1 MQATLLSLRIKNLAL
16 VEDLHWTLAPGFVA
30 VTGET
35 GAGKSVILGALKLLL
50 GERAEKSLIRT
61 GAEACTVEAVFDLG
75 PDAPALDNLL
85 IENGVEPC
93 ADSGGELIIK
103 RTFTAA
109 GGNRQFVNGSPT
121 TLAVLKALGDVLVDL
136 HGPHDHQSLLSA
148 DRQLGLLDAF
158 ARAEPARAAYE
169 ETFRTLARLRAEH
182 DALATGEAALEREL
196 DLLRHQVAEIQAAN
210 LRADEE
216 DEIQARY
223 SLAANSK
230 RLIELSTA
238 AAAELSETE
247 PSILSQLA
255 DVTKHL
261 RELEKLD
268 PAGGEPMALLL
279 SAAAEELDDLARA
292 LTRYSEKLDLDPAQ
306 LAELEERVTLFQ
318 TLRRKYGAT
327 IADVIHFGEE
337 AAARLQKIE
346 GRGEELARLAKEI
359 DRAHAELMT
368 RGKKL
373 SAARQKA
380 APALSKAVAAQL
392 HDLGFQK
399 SEFAIRLQA
408 LDTPGASGLETIEI
422 VFAPRA
428 AGLET
433 VEFLFAPNPGEP
445 PKPLR
450 SIASSGEISRVMLAV
465 KSALAD
471 QDAVPLLVFDE
482 IDANVGGG
490 IAHAVGAKMKSL
502 GRGHQVLCI
511 THQQQGAAQAA
522 AHFVVTKEFDETQT
536 RTFSRL
542 TEVKTKTRVREIA
555 RMLGGQS
562 ETSLAL
568 ARSLLLGGNGGGERE
583 KTKSA
588 AGA

>member
-1 MQATLLSLRIKNLAL
+1 M

-35 GAGKSVILGALKLLL
+35 GAGKSVIIGALKLLL

-61 GAEACTVEAVFDLG
+61 GADACTVEAVFDLG
-75 PDAPALDNLL
+75 ADAPTLDKLL
-85 IENGVEPC
+85 VENGVEPC
-93 ADSGGELIIK
+93 ADNGGELIIK

-121 TLAVLKALGDVLVDL
+121 TLAVLKGLGDVLVDL

-148 DRQLGLLDAF
+148 DRQLHLLDAF
-158 ARAEPARAAYE
+158 ARAEPVRTSYE

-196 DLLRHQVAEIQAAN
+196 DLLRHQVAEIQAAS

-255 DVTKHL
+255 DVTRHL

-268 PAGGEPMALLL
+268 PAGGEPLARSL
-279 SAAAEELDDLARA
+279 SAVAEELDDLARA
-292 LTRYSEKLDLDPAQ
+292 LARYSEKLDLDPAQ

-318 TLRRKYGAT
+318 TLRRKYGTT
-327 IADVIHFGEE
+327 ITDVIRFGEE

-346 GRGEELARLAKEI
+346 GRGEALARLAKEI
-359 DRAHAELMT
+359 DTAQGELMR

-380 APALSKAVAAQL
+380 APALSKAVASQL

-399 SEFAIRLQA
+399 SEFAIRLQPR
-408 LDTPGASGLETIEI
+408 DTPGASGLETIEI

-511 THQQQGAAQAA
+511 THLPQVAAQAA
-522 AHFVVTKEFDETQT
+522 THFVVTKEFDETQT

-542 TEVKTKTRVREIA
+542 TEVKTKNRVREIA

-568 ARSLLLGGNGGGERE
+568 ARSLLGGGNDPR
-583 KTKSA
+583 
-588 AGA
+588 